1 LHAWLAEKQQIL
13 ISVFC
18 MTCLG
23 SKPQSTTF
31 EASTVTNTQLMQLIQ
46 LKLFKILALPW
57 RQRFF
62 FIKMKSLLFVENL
75 TNIILQSLES
85 IGPVVSEEIII
96 TRES

>member
-1 LHAWLAEKQQIL
+1 MEATFFFYQDEIITFCREPHKYHPAKFGVNWPSESLFLLISAAWLAEKQQIL

-46 LKLFKILALPW
+46 LKL
-57 RQRFF
+57 
-62 FIKMKSLLFVENL
+62 LFTFECL
-75 TNIILQSLES
+75 HI
-85 IGPVVSEEIII
+85 
-96 TRES
+96 